1 MRGTLTMQ
9 RVAMVAFLTAG
20 VSMLANAQILHRR
33 SFNLVPLF
41 PSGQAA
47 GDVAFD
53 GTNLYVSTWH
63 SGSGTQTVSLVR
75 LGSLNTLLSTP
86 SGDWNTFDWRVD
98 LTQAGGSRD
107 TRLVYYNNALYW
119 GAGLGDGTATN
130 TGIRR
135 YDLSGNLDT
144 SWSGDGNLSLSDAGA
159 SRYDTIDI
167 DPGAGG
173 GATLAVGVFNSTI
186 VRRFSLTDGSNA
198 GNAGPIGGQT
208 STRDYAFAPN
218 GDLYVRTQGRV
229 SKATRVDD
237 TTFNAP
243 VDLAT
248 WSEGALAQAFVAYIP
263 VSQYFGHLSDLVL
276 YNQRVSGQ
284 NKVFIIQ
291 PDGTVVG
298 ELNGSEDTGEEG
310 YNEVAFDNTLLNA
323 SWGFA
328 DGKFYIFVVKG
339 GTGGAAYGDRLDIY
353 EVVPEPASMLALGTG
368 LVSLLALRRRKR

>member
-1 MRGTLTMQ
+1 MQ

-144 SWSGDGNLSLSDAGA
+144 SC
-159 SRYDTIDI
+159 
-167 DPGAGG
+167 
-173 GATLAVGVFNSTI
+173 
-186 VRRFSLTDGSNA
+186 
-198 GNAGPIGGQT
+198 
-208 STRDYAFAPN
+208 
-218 GDLYVRTQGRV
+218 
-229 SKATRVDD
+229 
-237 TTFNAP
+237 
-243 VDLAT
+243 LAT
-248 WSEGALAQAFVAYIP
+248 ATS
-263 VSQYFGHLSDLVL
+263 
-276 YNQRVSGQ
+276 R
-284 NKVFIIQ
+284 
-291 PDGTVVG
+291 
-298 ELNGSEDTGEEG
+298 
-310 YNEVAFDNTLLNA
+310 
-323 SWGFA
+323 
-328 DGKFYIFVVKG
+328 
-339 GTGGAAYGDRLDIY
+339 
-353 EVVPEPASMLALGTG
+353 
-368 LVSLLALRRRKR
+368 

>member
-1 MRGTLTMQ
+1 MKGTLTMY
-9 RVAMVAFLTAG
+9 RIVMLALFTAS
-20 VSMLANAQILHRR
+20 VSMLANAQLLHRR
-33 SFNLVPLF
+33 SFNLVSLF
-41 PSGQAA
+41 PGGQAV
-47 GDVAFD
+47 GDVASD
-53 GTNLYVSTWH
+53 GTNLYVSSWH
-63 SGSGTQTVSLVR
+63 SGSGAQTVSLVR

-86 SGDWNTFDWRVD
+86 SGDWTTSDWRVD
-98 LTQAGGSRD
+98 LTQAGSSRD

-119 GAGLGDGTATN
+119 GAGLGDGNAAN

-135 YDLSGNLDT
+135 YDLSGNLDA
-144 SWSGDGNLSLSDAGA
+144 SWSGDGNLSLSEASV

-173 GATLAVGVFNSTI
+173 GPTLAVGVFGSTI
-186 VRRFSLTDGSNA
+186 VRRFDFTGANA
-198 GNAGPIGGQT
+198 GNAGSIGGPT

-237 TTFNAP
+237 TTFNTP

-248 WSEGALAQAFVAYIP
+248 WSEGTLAQAFVAYIP

-291 PDGTVVG
+291 PDGTAVG
-298 ELNGSEDTGEEG
+298 ELTGSEDTGEAG
-310 YNEVAFDNTLLNA
+310 YDEVAFDNTFLNA

-328 DGKFYIFVVKG
+328 DGKLYIFVVKG
-339 GTGGAAYGDRLDIY
+339 GTGSAAYGDRLDIY
-353 EVVPEPASMLALGTG
+353 EVVPEPASMIALGTG